1 MANDY
6 TWQELFRRLGLE
18 ARPQTGYYYKP
29 EPNPFGVPNN
39 TFIFKNKPII
49 DAKQLKDIG
58 TIGFPNRD
66 LLLAPGG
73 VENQSRFVQ
82 DLLLKRNPLIKHVK
96 DIGPYMERQGLI
108 WDFPGAIA
116 PIDTPLNKEAYLVEN
131 EYLHKPAKYKIPS
144 QTLKMMGNK
153 IGSAP
158 LTKGLARAYVI
169 GAPVAKMVEDT
180 MRENEW
186 REYNKAR
193 RLRDMVRDIML
204 RDNSNL
210 QWRQGE

>member
-29 EPNPFGVPNN
+29 VPNPWGAPDY
-39 TFIFKNKPII
+39 TYIFKNRPIMEVG
-49 DAKQLKDIG
+49 DLKDIG
-58 TIGFPNRD
+58 TTGFPNRE
-66 LLLAPGG
+66 LLLHSDGFKD
-73 VENQSRFVQ
+73 QSKFVQ
-82 DLLLKRNPLIKHVK
+82 DLLARRSPLTKHLKNVAPF
-96 DIGPYMERQGLI
+96 IGSQGLI
-108 WDFPGAIA
+108 KDFPGVI
-116 PIDTPLNKEAYLVEN
+116 ISGDSELNKESYLIQDK
-131 EYLHKPAKYKIPS
+131 YLHKPTKYKIPS

-153 IGSAP
+153 ISNSP

-186 REYNKAR
+186 REYN
-193 RLRDMVRDIML
+193 
-204 RDNSNL
+204 
-210 QWRQGE
+210 G